1 MRLAR
6 RHFASM
12 CAAAL
17 AAVAVPG
24 TAWGGRRRR
33 KVRRV
38 RRRRIRRRVIWRTAG
53 GRRLLVVPI
62 GVAVGWELMLE
73 DRVVVVH
80 EVKHDV
86 IIVKDA
92 SGKTEEIA
100 VVKEDTD
107 DNKVDLEGTE
117 YEVEEEE

>member
-1 MRLAR
+1 M
-6 RHFASM
+6 
-12 CAAAL
+12 
-17 AAVAVPG
+17 VP
-24 TAWGGRRRR
+24 
-33 KVRRV
+33 
-38 RRRRIRRRVIWRTAG
+38 
-53 GRRLLVVPI
+53 L
-62 GVAVGWELMLE
+62 GVAVGWELMVD

-80 EVKHDV
+80 EVKPDV

-107 DNKVDLEGTE
+107 DNKVELEGTE